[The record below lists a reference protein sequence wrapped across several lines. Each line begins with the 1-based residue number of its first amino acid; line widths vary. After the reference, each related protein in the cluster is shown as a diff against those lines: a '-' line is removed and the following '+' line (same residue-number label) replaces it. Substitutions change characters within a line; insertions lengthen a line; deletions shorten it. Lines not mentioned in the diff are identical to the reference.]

1 MNTTVRFLHILFV
14 CMCVSAVQARIWAWM
29 LSMPYSPPE
38 EGPMGL
44 RERQTETS
52 PNSQK
57 GDTVSRCF
65 LRVLKIVA
73 NLYSSLSCT
82 NPSKI
87 HFENMKTEIST
98 NDKN

>member
-1 MNTTVRFLHILFV
+1 
-14 CMCVSAVQARIWAWM
+14 
-29 LSMPYSPPE
+29 
-38 EGPMGL
+38 MGL

-87 HFENMKTEIST
+87 HFEHMKTEIST

>member
-1 MNTTVRFLHILFV
+1 MNTTSRFLHILFV

-44 RERQTETS
+44 RERETESS

-57 GDTVSRCF
+57 GDMVSSVF
-65 LRVLKIVA
+65 YV
-73 NLYSSLSCT
+73 
-82 NPSKI
+82 
-87 HFENMKTEIST
+87 F
-98 NDKN
+98 